1 MKTIIFLEVYKNIK
15 KTNGKGVEEVK
26 KELERIYKSETK
38 SLISEATST
47 ILFKELHNI
56 APVFEQATKINAVG
70 KSIKIPVETVLGKT
84 ANWKEEYTAPNV
96 DDIVY
101 KALQIDK
108 QYIQATI
115 NLTREI
121 ESDSIVDISEM
132 VYKRAVKDIAS
143 IIAKDTFTG
152 IGTIKGILNNVDL
165 VNKAVQQKQANLIS
179 YEELTALTT
188 SIEPPYWDKAK
199 LYTSLE
205 YYKIIKNLRTTQG
218 EILVKGKLFDD
229 IEIVVCSELD
239 NTEYPILFGNIEKL
253 YCYFTNGTFESETQY
268 NKTANTSKK
277 IIKLAVGGRVVD
289 TKACNLFKKI

>member
-101 KALQIDK
+101 KAVQIDK

-188 SIEPPYWDKAK
+188 SIEPAYWDKAK

-239 NTEYPILFGNIEKL
+239 NTEYP
-253 YCYFTNGTFESETQY
+253 
-268 NKTANTSKK
+268 
-277 IIKLAVGGRVVD
+277 
-289 TKACNLFKKI
+289 